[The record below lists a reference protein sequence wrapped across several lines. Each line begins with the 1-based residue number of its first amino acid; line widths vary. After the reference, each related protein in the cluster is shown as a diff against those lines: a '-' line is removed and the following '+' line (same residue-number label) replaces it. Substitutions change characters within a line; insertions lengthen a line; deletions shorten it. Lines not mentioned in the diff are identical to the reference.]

1 MKKFDTILNGYYRLL
16 SEQDPGMGAAAP
28 VNPAVAGN
36 PLAAPPP
43 AGPAPVSSP
52 VENPEEPEE
61 PEVQPLSPESEVLLV
76 QFIRKALLLDISLND
91 KSKLLSLM
99 PGDEV
104 INETNAKDMLQALI
118 EIIKGYTVEDI
129 DTSKDKIQLNTP
141 V

>member
-16 SEQDPGMGAAAP
+16 NEQDPGMGAAAP
-28 VNPAVAGN
+28 VAPAVAGD
-36 PLAAPPP
+36 PLATPPP
-43 AGPAPVSSP
+43 AGPSP
-52 VENPEEPEE
+52 VLPSAENPEE
-61 PEVQPLSPESEVLLV
+61 PEVQPLSPEAEVLLV

-99 PGDEV
+99 PGDEI
-104 INETNAKDMLQALI
+104 INETNAKDMLQVLI
-118 EIIKGYTVEDI
+118 EIIKGYTVEDV